1 MTVILLYIARSISKK
16 LSINVAAP
24 VEGNHGEL
32 WRGIRSQ
39 LAVLLD
45 GLDPK
50 DLATMSLGLSHSLS
64 RQVQLERSRSSCLIL
79 HFRFKLKFSP
89 DKVDT
94 MVVQAIALLDD
105 LDKEIN
111 IYSMRVKVRLPFST
125 L

>member
-1 MTVILLYIARSISKK
+1 MA
-16 LSINVAAP
+16 
-24 VEGNHGEL
+24 EGKHADL

-39 LAVLLD
+39 IAALLD

-64 RQVQLERSRSSCLIL
+64 RLAWSFLTIVFRFDLFLSS
-79 HFRFKLKFSP
+79 FKLKFSP

-111 IYSMRVKVRLPFST
+111 IYAMRVKVSLHPTVISRGS
-125 L
+125 